1 MAGSSIGAPEFDGI
15 RRETGQKTED
25 ALRLLWVGLNDTR
38 TQHSRL
44 LEQVEQWKPVPYLA
58 GNFTANSGTWTVE
71 AADHTL
77 YQYTL
82 TGKVLVV
89 QFTLVN
95 TTSSSG
101 MGSQLRIALPAGLK
115 AASASYTGT
124 LFTAGDIS
132 EAGKILTLDSGTGG
146 ANLLSLQRAAGSNW
160 PSSVTNDLDIRGMI
174 ALEVS

>member
-1 MAGSSIGAPEFDGI
+1 MAESSIGIPEFDGI

-25 ALRLLWVGLNDTR
+25 AFRLLWVGLNDTR

-44 LEQVEQWKPVPYLA
+44 LQQVEQWKPVPFA
-58 GNFTANSGTWTVE
+58 AANFGANSGTWTV
-71 AADHTL
+71 AVGDHTL
-77 YQYTL
+77 YRYTL

-89 QFTLVN
+89 QFTLVD
-95 TTSSSG
+95 TTTSSG
-101 MGSQLRIALPAGLK
+101 MGTQLRVKLPAGLS

-124 LFTAGDIS
+124 LFTAGNIS

-146 ANLLSLQRAAGSNW
+146 ANLLSLQRAAGSSW
-160 PSSVTNDLDIRGMI
+160 PSSVTDDLDIRGMI

>member
-44 LEQVEQWKPVPYLA
+44 LEQVEQWKSVPFVA
-58 GNFTANSGTWTVE
+58 GNFDANTGDWTVE
-71 AADHTL
+71 AGDQTL
-77 YQYTL
+77 YRYTL

-89 QFTLVN
+89 QFTLVD
-95 TTSSSG
+95 TTTGGS
-101 MGSQLRIALPAGLK
+101 MGTQLHIKLPAGLK

-124 LFTAGDIS
+124 LFTTGNIS
-132 EAGKILTLDSGTGG
+132 ETGKILTLGSGS
-146 ANLLSLQRAAGSNW
+146 ANLLSLQRTAWSSW

-174 ALEVS
+174 VLEVS